1 MILGELLDASRAQ
14 SVHPTVSYVANGSQ
28 AVFVV
33 KEQRCYRRPHSFQ
46 IRLSLAGFEH
56 FAIRLLCGN
65 LEPAPPHGAPSGWI
79 SDRGGAGSRLPHNR
93 RIAKCSKPAS
103 ESRI

>member
-65 LEPAPPHGAPSGWI
+65 LEPAPPRSLIHPDGAPW
-79 SDRGGAGSRLPHNR
+79 GGAGSRLPHNR